1 MPQIL
6 IEDSGN
12 LNHPKNVKSIIN
24 TTVSHLISCQPP
36 WMGEKKR
43 CSEKYMIL
51 EISIKSLKKYLKS
64 NCIKSELVQK
74 NFSSIFLK
82 LPVTSLNSQ
91 EIVRTTAFQSI
102 S

>member
-74 NFSSIFLK
+74 IFSSILLK
-82 LPVTSLNSQ
+82 LKELLL
-91 EIVRTTAFQSI
+91 IHKK
-102 S
+102 